1 MKKQLRPVLEAAHC
15 KLWTYLETAIWSNQA
30 HDWGNYARPKGRER
44 SPRNLGVLAARGA
57 AGSRPWQQL
66 ARLWVA
72 GSPGL
77 LVAGCNTSCSSCF
90 PSPPPQSTSQLI
102 AFPVGPGANVC
113 LPSDGLLTN
122 PSCLVVYLRQ
132 VT

>member
-1 MKKQLRPVLEAAHC
+1 MKKQLRPVLEAARC
-15 KLWTYLETAIWSNQA
+15 KLWTYLETAIWSIQA
-30 HDWGNYARPKGRER
+30 HDLGNYARPKGRER
-44 SPRNLGVLAARGA
+44 SPRSLGVLAARGA

-77 LVAGCNTSCSSCF
+77 LVAGFN
-90 PSPPPQSTSQLI
+90 TSQLI

-122 PSCLVVYLRQ
+122 PSCLVVYLGQ